1 MKSACICPL
10 WVLFCLNKTL
20 KNVKYGRILAG
31 NSTHGLNFNLIHFT
45 CKPKYQSMKTH
56 FLTTALIL
64 FCTSLLAQNRDS
76 SNAFLERANIARQ
89 ERRIQLAM
97 NLYEKAVSFDTTN
110 ITALKAM
117 GKYALESRNFR
128 HAVDAYTRW
137 YRLEPNNEETFQKL
151 ANLYF
156 NLGRYKDAL
165 EFTEKWEKLHKDKP
179 MHHIAG
185 MCYYHLENYP
195 NAINRL
201 LYAIE
206 TEDSTNAAA
215 FYTIG
220 RSYVEMERYKQGI
233 PFYKKAA
240 DLDTKNS
247 RYVYEMGMVYYSIP
261 DDKNA
266 IAMFELAAQRGWAQ
280 NADYF
285 ENLAY
290 SYMNIGNFVKATEN
304 LQKSLE
310 KRPYSVSVTYA
321 LAESLY
327 KGGQYQAAIDNWDK
341 VLQLDTKNA
350 RSLYMIG
357 MCYQKMG
364 QKEKGMALCDKAIEM
379 DPSLGS
385 LKQKKMDIGM

>member
-1 MKSACICPL
+1 
-10 WVLFCLNKTL
+10 
-20 KNVKYGRILAG
+20 
-31 NSTHGLNFNLIHFT
+31 
-45 CKPKYQSMKTH
+45 
-56 FLTTALIL
+56 
-64 FCTSLLAQNRDS
+64 
-76 SNAFLERANIARQ
+76 
-89 ERRIQLAM
+89 M
-97 NLYEKAVSFDTTN
+97 NLYEKAVAYDTTN
-110 ITALKAM
+110 IDAIKSM
-117 GKYALESRNFR
+117 GEYALESRNFR
-128 HAVDAYTRW
+128 HAVDAFTRW
-137 YRLEPNNEETFQKL
+137 YRLEPDNEQTFQKL
-151 ANLYF
+151 ANFYF

-165 EFTEKWEKLHKDKP
+165 EFTERWEKVHKDQP
-179 MHHIAG
+179 MHYIAG
-185 MCYYHLENYP
+185 MCFYYLENYP
-195 NAINRL
+195 YAINRL
-201 LYAIE
+201 LYSIE
-206 TEDSTNAAA
+206 TDSTNANT

-220 RSYVEMERYKQGI
+220 RSYVEMERYKQAI

-266 IAMFELAAQRGWAQ
+266 ITMFELAAQRGWAQ

-290 SYMNIGNFVKATEN
+290 SYMNIGNFTKATEN

-321 LAESLY
+321 LAESFY
-327 KGGQYQAAIDNWDK
+327 KGGQYQSAIDNWDK
-341 VLQLDTKNA
+341 VLQLDNKNA

-379 DPSLGS
+379 DPALSG

>member
-1 MKSACICPL
+1 
-10 WVLFCLNKTL
+10 
-20 KNVKYGRILAG
+20 
-31 NSTHGLNFNLIHFT
+31 
-45 CKPKYQSMKTH
+45 MKTYLTAI
-56 FLTTALIL
+56 FLL
-64 FCTSLLAQNRDS
+64 FVSSLFAQNRDS
-76 SNAFLERANIARQ
+76 SNSFLSKANIARQ

-97 NLYEKAVSFDTTN
+97 NLYEKAVAYDTTN
-110 ITALKAM
+110 IDALKTMGEYAM
-117 GKYALESRNFR
+117 ESRNFR
-128 HAVDAYTRW
+128 HAVEAYTRW
-137 YRLEPNNEETFQKL
+137 HQLEPINEETFQKL
-151 ANLYF
+151 ANLYY

-179 MHHIAG
+179 MHFIAG
-185 MCYYHLENYP
+185 MCFYYLENYP
-195 NAINRL
+195 FAINRL
-201 LYAIE
+201 LYSIE
-206 TEDSTNAAA
+206 TDSTNAST

-220 RSYVEMERYKQGI
+220 RSYVEMERYKQAI
-233 PFYKKAA
+233 PYYKKAA
-240 DLDTKNS
+240 DLDVKNS

-266 IAMFELAAQRGWAQ
+266 IAMFELAAQRGWNQ

-290 SYMNIGNFVKATEN
+290 SYMNIGNFTKATEN

-327 KGGQYQAAIDNWDK
+327 KGGQYQSAIDNWDK
-341 VLQLDTKNA
+341 VLQLDNKNA

-357 MCYQKMG
+357 LSYQKMG

-379 DPSLGS
+379 DPSLSS